1 MLKRFALCVVAASL
15 AVPVLATSAS
25 ANPVQL
31 DVVAQDYS
39 FSGIPY
45 RLTPRFYKFNFSN
58 QGQHEH
64 EVVVLRKKHGVK
76 RTWQGLLSMP
86 EEKAKYKV
94 KFIGFSFAK
103 PGKDGKTIKSS
114 YLKQGSY
121 LAICFMQNSKHG
133 EPHFMKGMM
142 RKFKVEK

>member
-25 ANPVQL
+25 AAPVQL

-64 EVVVLRKKHGVK
+64 ELVVLRKRDGVN
-76 RTWQGLLSMP
+76 RTWQWILEEQA
-86 EEKAKYKV
+86 EEKV
-94 KFIGFSFAK
+94 KSIGFSMAK
-103 PGKDGKTIKSS
+103 PGKDGKAIKSS

-121 LAICFMQNSKHG
+121 LAVCFFQNGDHA
-133 EPHFMKGMM
+133 EPHYLKGMM

>member
-25 ANPVQL
+25 AAPVQL
-31 DVVAQDYS
+31 DVVAVDYQL
-39 FSGIPY
+39 SGIPY
-45 RLTPRFYKFNFSN
+45 RLTPRFYKFTFSN

-64 EVVVLRKKHGVK
+64 EVVMFRKKDGVK

-86 EEKAKYKV
+86 EKKAMKKV
-94 KFIGFSFAK
+94 KFIGFSWAK
-103 PGKDGKTIKSS
+103 PGKDGKAIKSS
-114 YLKQGSY
+114 YLRQGSY
-121 LAICFMQNSKHG
+121 LAVCFFQNGDHA
-133 EPHFMKGMM
+133 EPHFLKGMM

>member
-1 MLKRFALCVVAASL
+1 MLKRLALCVVAASL

-64 EVVVLRKKHGVK
+64 ELLMFRKRDGVN
-76 RTWQGLLSMP
+76 RTWQALLSMP
-86 EEKAKYKV
+86 QKKAEKKV
-94 KFIGFSFAK
+94 VFVGATFAK
-103 PGKDGKTIKSS
+103 PGKDGKPIKSS
-114 YLKQGSY
+114 YLRQGSY
-121 LAICFMQNSKHG
+121 LALCFVQNSDHG